1 MKDTSSALKNQP
13 KKARH
18 NSKNFNL
25 YITELCFTFLFRDI
39 LYVLL
44 PLIVVLFTYYVFGN
58 LSLIDFLSSSN
69 VAFAVTVLTL
79 SSFLELK
86 ARHRNP
92 NSLSIFEASKIYI
105 LLIVLSALLL
115 SFIILTEIGAL
126 DFVITKGK
134 ICIYNVSLFTISA
147 AVIFIRNSISLKGKY
162 GIAEKINA
170 YKLINM
176 SMDTLD
182 YSNINLEK
190 LLYVI
195 DKSDNNEL
203 SVFPESPIQME
214 MEICKK
220 HEVENIKSLIRQNK
234 EKLNLIEES
243 ITKIYG

>member
-1 MKDTSSALKNQP
+1 MKNPLNTKP
-13 KKARH
+13 V
-18 NSKNFNL
+18 SKNFNL
-25 YITELCFTFLFRDI
+25 YITELCLTFLFRDV

-58 LSLIDFLSSSN
+58 LNLIDFFSSSN

-86 ARHRNP
+86 TKPKNP
-92 NSLSIFEASKIYI
+92 NPLSVFEISKLYVM
-105 LLIVLSALLL
+105 LIVLATLLL
-115 SFIILTEIGAL
+115 SFIILTEIG
-126 DFVITKGK
+126 VIDYIIKKEK
-134 ICIYNVSLFTISA
+134 ICLYNIVLFTISA
-147 AVIFIRNSISLKGKY
+147 VVMFMKNSVPLKRKY
-162 GIAEKINA
+162 GISEKINA

-176 SMDTLD
+176 SMETLD

-195 DKSDNNEL
+195 DRSDSKEL
-203 SVFPESPIQME
+203 SVFPENPKQ

-220 HEVENIKSLIRQNK
+220 HEIENIKTLIKQNK

>member
-1 MKDTSSALKNQP
+1 MKNPLNKEKP
-13 KKARH
+13 I
-18 NSKNFNL
+18 SKNFNL
-25 YITELCFTFLFRDI
+25 YVTELCFTFLFKDL

-58 LSLIDFLSSSN
+58 LKLIDFFSSSN

-86 ARHRNP
+86 VKPRNQ
-92 NSLSIFEASKIYI
+92 NSLSLFETSKLYI
-105 LLIVLSALLL
+105 VLIVLSTLLL
-115 SFIILTEIGAL
+115 SFIILNEIG
-126 DFVITKGK
+126 VIDYVIKKEK
-134 ICIYNVSLFTISA
+134 ICIYNIGLFTISA
-147 AVIFIRNSISLKGKY
+147 AVLFMKNAVPLKRKY
-162 GIAEKINA
+162 GISEKINA

-176 SMDTLD
+176 SMETLD

-195 DKSDNNEL
+195 DRSDNKEL
-203 SVFPESPIQME
+203 SVFPENPIQ

-220 HEVENIKSLIRQNK
+220 HEIENIKSLIRQNK